1 MAGKIVIVLNRA
13 FESGKSWIA
22 QNLTKNL
29 AIFNRVLLIDLDPQG
44 DSSKYFEVS
53 QNYSLSNIFDKSK
66 DVSEVVQKTSNKN
79 LFVIPANID
88 LLDII
93 NDNETDDKVVNLAN
107 YLNNKFDYI
116 VIDTSPISTPLV
128 KSWINVSNKI
138 IYPLIVQSNSS
149 YFLGNFLKEF
159 DKIKDKIILVPLSFS
174 QDFPKIYHELNN
186 LYGSRFVKRNGDVVK
201 FQIGEENIHQFNY
214 LILSLRK

>member
-88 LLDII
+88 VLDII
-93 NDNETDDKVVNLAN
+93 NDDEIDDKVVNLAN

-116 VIDTSPISTPLV
+116 VIDTSPISTQLV
-128 KSWINVSNKI
+128 KSWTNVSNKI